1 MKKIYKYIKIFFVSI
16 SALFW
21 GSCEDFLETYPKD
34 FLSPETFY
42 ETEDQLDAALRSV
55 YQILASYSLY
65 GDRMQSELALQADEG
80 FNYNASPMGNVRH
93 YNVSASDKDI
103 YNFWQTL
110 YKGIDM
116 ANVLLENI
124 HRPKDMDE
132 KRRNEIKGETLFLRG
147 YFYFLLVQHFGEIP
161 LKLESSKT
169 ADDGYELQSPIADVY
184 AQIRED
190 LINAEALVS
199 PIDEVGYGGRVSK
212 SAVQGILAR
221 VSLFMAGHP
230 LQDQS
235 KWKEAKLWAQ
245 KVIDSHLHELNP
257 DYEQVFRNYAQDK
270 YDYKESIFEVEFYG
284 NNEPPYTSGGKV
296 GLNVG
301 GPLYHK
307 DQSATYGVSYGWVYG
322 VAWLH
327 NSYTEG
333 DVRRDRNIA
342 NYAFNTK
349 TGELIDRSNITPYG
363 RAARKWDRR
372 DESATSRV
380 RVFSPQNFPILRYSD
395 VLLMFAEANNEIG
408 GNEDST
414 LMCLNM
420 VRRRGM
426 GIPVDQDDAFVDI
439 PKGKSQDELR
449 QEIRDERP
457 RELCY
462 EALRKGDIVRW
473 GIFTERMAFTAEEM
487 SHAPGWGT
495 NARRAYFTNASAR
508 DTLWPI
514 PEKERGFNKN
524 LKQNTGW

>member
-1 MKKIYKYIKIFFVSI
+1 MKKKIYKILFVSVLTLI
-16 SALFW
+16 FS
-21 GSCEDFLETYPKD
+21 SCEDFLETYPKD
-34 FLSPETFY
+34 FLSPEMYY
-42 ETEDQLDAALRSV
+42 ETEEQLDAALRSI
-55 YQILASYSLY
+55 YQTLASYSLY

-93 YNVSASDKDI
+93 YNVSTSDKDI

-124 HRPKDMDE
+124 HKPDMDE
-132 KRRNEIKGETLFLRG
+132 KRRGEIKGETLFLRG
-147 YFYFLLVQHFGEIP
+147 YFYFLLVQHFGYIP
-161 LKLESSKT
+161 LKLNSTKSAEDGFENQSS
-169 ADDGYELQSPIADVY
+169 IADVY

-190 LINAEALVS
+190 LINAEALVR
-199 PIDEVGYGGRVSK
+199 PINEIGYGGRVSK

-245 KVIDSHLHELNP
+245 KVIDSHLHELNQ
-257 DYEQVFRNYAQDK
+257 DYEQVFKNYAQDK

-284 NNEPPYTSGGKV
+284 NNEPPYSSAGKV

-307 DQSATYGVSYGWVYG
+307 DQVATYGVSYGWVYS
-322 VAWLH
+322 VAWLY
-327 NSYTEG
+327 NSYSEG

-342 NYAFNTK
+342 NYIFDKNT
-349 TGELIDRSNITPYG
+349 GAIVDRSKVTPYG
-363 RAARKWDRR
+363 RPARKWDRR
-372 DESATSRV
+372 DESASSRI
-380 RVFSPQNFPILRYSD
+380 RPHSPQNFPILRYSD
-395 VLLMFAEANNEIG
+395 VLLMFAEANNEIN

-426 GIPVDQDDAFVDI
+426 GLPITQKDPSVDI
-439 PKGKSQDELR
+439 PRGLSQTELR

-473 GIFTERMAFTAEEM
+473 GIFTERMSFTANEM
-487 SHAPGWGT
+487 SQAPGWGT

-514 PEKERGFNKN
+514 PEKERGFNRN
-524 LKQNTGW
+524 LKQNSGW